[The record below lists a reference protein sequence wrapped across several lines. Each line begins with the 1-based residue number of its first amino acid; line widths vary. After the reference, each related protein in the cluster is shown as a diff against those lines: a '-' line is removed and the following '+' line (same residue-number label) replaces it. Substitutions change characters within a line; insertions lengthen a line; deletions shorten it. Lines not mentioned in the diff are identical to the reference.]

1 MMQIF
6 CFLSYFYLLILAS
19 IWTLACNN
27 YYCGVCLRVIFYF
40 LHSVYIYQLEF
51 ECNKSHPF
59 SFIYLFN
66 YLFILL
72 CTIDYNPIYQLCHCW
87 HWPRFGHQNS
97 SSCSLMFSPFSSIS
111 FHFGSTR
118 YSRIVSYFSYI
129 DLGIHSSSKSSFF
142 FFSVG
147 GKYLERCESYI
158 FSLLLNYN
166 CFLGFLSGHTWTIYV
181 CKLTYAYRHICIYFY
196 IYSYLYKNWQNTFG
210 SNLLP

>member
-142 FFSVG
+142 FFFRWRKVF
-147 GKYLERCESYI
+147 GKMWELHILITTELQ
-158 FSLLLNYN
+158 LLLR
-166 CFLGFLSGHTWTIYV
+166 FSQWTY
-181 CKLTYAYRHICIYFY
+181 LDNICM
-196 IYSYLYKNWQNTFG
+196 
-210 SNLLP
+210 